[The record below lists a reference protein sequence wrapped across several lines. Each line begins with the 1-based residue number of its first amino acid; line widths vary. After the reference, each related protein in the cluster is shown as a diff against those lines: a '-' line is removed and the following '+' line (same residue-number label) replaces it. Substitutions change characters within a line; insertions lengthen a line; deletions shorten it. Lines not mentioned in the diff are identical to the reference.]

1 VQHPTGALKDKRKP
15 DELVRFY
22 VPKAVTRPRVGSWAQ
37 YNPWPFNQDGR
48 GMCVGVADCELMA
61 NDAARL
67 GIIPVGKPLF
77 YSPWY
82 VYNWAR
88 FARGWLNED
97 KGCYPEDAATAICDH
112 GVLRYDC
119 WPCVRDEYGN
129 IAMDKQDPAIW
140 EARASR
146 YPGLVKARID
156 NGVEGLLAALADGV
170 VSLAVPWFSK
180 WGSSYRSGVL
190 PPIKGESSDSRHN
203 ILLDGW
209 DENEGMFYGLNSW
222 GEWGIRETALV
233 TERPFR
239 CGFKFPFEYIETI
252 KADFG
257 GYDAWDT
264 DFDAAEPEAPMQFA
278 LTVKAA
284 VGGYGSGLYAAGEK
298 VQIDCGSQGGY
309 TFSQWKPA
317 LNIDDPKSALTAIRM
332 LDDTTVSAYFTKYK
346 AKRCDLFALAKL
358 LNQREGIS

>member
-1 VQHPTGALKDKRKP
+1 MQHPTGALKDIRKP
-15 DELVRFY
+15 DEKVRFY
-22 VPKAVTRPRVGSWAQ
+22 VPKAVTRPCKGSWAK

-67 GIIPVGKPLF
+67 GIIPAGKPLF

-82 VYNWAR
+82 VYNQAR
-88 FARGWLNED
+88 FARGWLND
-97 KGCYPEDAATAICDH
+97 DFGCYPEDAAAAICEH
-112 GVLRYDC
+112 GILRYDC
-119 WPCVRDEYGN
+119 WPCERDEFGN

-146 YPGLVKARID
+146 YPNMVKARID

-180 WGSSYRSGVL
+180 WGSSYISGVL

-209 DENEGMFYGLNSW
+209 DEDEGMFYGLNSW
-222 GEWGIRETALV
+222 GEWGIREA
-233 TERPFR
+233 EDGDRPFR

-257 GYDAWDT
+257 GYDAWDI
-264 DFDAAEPEAPMQFA
+264 DFDAALAEAPMTFA
-278 LTVKAA
+278 LTALVGP
-284 VGGYGSGLYAAGEK
+284 GGYGSGIYAAGEK
-298 VQIDCGSQGGY
+298 VEIYAGNRKGY
-309 TFSQWKPA
+309 TFSQWKPG
-317 LNIDDPKSALTAIRM
+317 LNVDDSRSPLTAVWM
-332 LDDTTVSAYFTKYK
+332 LDDTTVNAYFKTGKTQ
-346 AKRCDLFALAKL
+346 RCKLFDLAAL
-358 LNQREGIS
+358 LNKREGIS